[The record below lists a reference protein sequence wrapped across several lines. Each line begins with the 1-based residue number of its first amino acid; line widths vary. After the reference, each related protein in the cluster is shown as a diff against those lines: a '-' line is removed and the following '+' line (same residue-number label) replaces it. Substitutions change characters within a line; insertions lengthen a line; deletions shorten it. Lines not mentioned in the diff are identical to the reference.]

1 MALSTSASACEV
13 ELKAM
18 RGAFASGWRLDRLQ
32 GARRE
37 ERGVKSSDAGTSN
50 CETRSDRPFGLG
62 PSSPSASPTASVN
75 TGAAAAAAAPL
86 TFVEALVEAF
96 VPFALATFFLKR
108 GALSRASW
116 ALLLSE
122 EHRAESLGCLRLR
135 LVASVRGGGL
145 RKRGTLGLAV
155 WAREGEWRGQPGH
168 RERHGRPGDVAAP
181 LAAPDEG
188 RLPSG
193 SRSSGGGVRG
203 FAPQRAFTPPSTT
216 ATLVSDI

>member
-96 VPFALATFFLKR
+96 VPLALGAFFLEPN
-108 GALSRASW
+108 ALSRGSG

-122 EHRAESLGCLRLR
+122 RLCRGLPRPRTAAGLLAGTRGIAPAAGALASTPSAGTSQSTRRSRRAPP
-135 LVASVRGGGL
+135 
-145 RKRGTLGLAV
+145 
-155 WAREGEWRGQPGH
+155 PG
-168 RERHGRPGDVAAP
+168 
-181 LAAPDEG
+181 
-188 RLPSG
+188 
-193 SRSSGGGVRG
+193 
-203 FAPQRAFTPPSTT
+203 PQRSPGCN
-216 ATLVSDI
+216 

>member
-18 RGAFASGWRLDRLQ
+18 RGALASGWRLDRLQ

-86 TFVEALVEAF
+86 TFVEAF
-96 VPFALATFFLKR
+96 Y
-108 GALSRASW
+108 G
-116 ALLLSE
+116 
-122 EHRAESLGCLRLR
+122 
-135 LVASVRGGGL
+135 
-145 RKRGTLGLAV
+145 
-155 WAREGEWRGQPGH
+155 
-168 RERHGRPGDVAAP
+168 
-181 LAAPDEG
+181 
-188 RLPSG
+188 
-193 SRSSGGGVRG
+193 
-203 FAPQRAFTPPSTT
+203 
-216 ATLVSDI
+216 